1 MSRSGSLPRIALPAH
16 RPLSSRTSRITL
28 LFIAIAL
35 ICVGFADLSMSTS
48 DPWEE
53 MSRLALG
60 LVTPAF
66 GNLPDIATALLSTVG
81 FAFLGVFLGS
91 ASGFGLALL
100 FRYRIVRTF
109 CALIRAIHELFWAL
123 IFLQFFGLHPLTGLL
138 AIAIPYA
145 GIFAKV
151 YSEILEESETSA
163 VRVLPVG
170 TGRLSEFLYARL
182 PDALPHLASYTWYRL
197 ECGLRSSAVLGF
209 VGLPTLGFLLESSFG
224 EGRYSEVGAMLL
236 AFFLLIASIRVWAR
250 PKLLPIYLA
259 IAPFCLGTGL
269 PIVWSSVGRFWTE
282 DIVPA
287 PLRQADVMFSMDT
300 LQALGRWFG
309 ELLWHQA
316 LPGLWNTLLLTQM
329 ALVVTG
335 VLTLL
340 WFPLISRWLGNRATR
355 LGGHWG
361 LVVLRSTPEYLL
373 AYVLLQL
380 WGPSMLP
387 AVVALAL
394 HNGAIIAHLIGR
406 QSDELPLRRDRSKGV
421 NLYLYELV
429 PGLYRST
436 LAFLF
441 YRWEIIM
448 RETAI
453 LGILGVYTLGF
464 YIDSAIQGIR
474 FDRAFV
480 LILLTA
486 LVNIVID
493 ALSRRLRR
501 HLKLRA
507 QVRCDG

>member
-1 MSRSGSLPRIALPAH
+1 
-16 RPLSSRTSRITL
+16 

-35 ICVGFADLSMSTS
+35 VSAVFADLSISTI
-48 DPWEE
+48 DPWAE

-60 LVTPAF
+60 LLTPDV
-66 GNLPDIATALLSTVG
+66 GSLPEIASVMLSTIG

-100 FRYRIVRTF
+100 FRYRTVRIF
-109 CALIRAIHELFWAL
+109 CALVRAIHELFWAL

-163 VRVLPVG
+163 VRVLPAG

-209 VGLPTLGFLLESSFG
+209 VGLPTLGFLLESAFG
-224 EGRYSEVGAMLL
+224 EGRYSEVGAMLFV
-236 AFFLLIASIRVWAR
+236 FFLLIASIRWWAR

-259 IAPFCLGTGL
+259 ISPFCLGTGL

-282 DIVPA
+282 DIIPA
-287 PLRQADVMFSMDT
+287 PLRQADVLLSFDT

-309 ELLWHQA
+309 DLLWQQA

-329 ALVVTG
+329 TLVVTG
-335 VLTLL
+335 LLTVL
-340 WFPLISRWLGNRATR
+340 WFPLISRWFGNWLTR
-355 LGGHWG
+355 LGGHWL
-361 LVVLRSTPEYLL
+361 LVVLRSTPEYIL
-373 AYVLLQL
+373 AYALLQL

-406 QSDELPLRRDRSKGV
+406 QSDALPLRLDHCKGV

-453 LGILGVYTLGF
+453 LGILGIYTLGF

-486 LVNIVID
+486 MVNILID
-493 ALSRRLRR
+493 VLSRRLRA